1 MAAGMNA
8 EDDCYKEHGSRTS
21 AAYLACAEEANAPLD
36 QCIADMKIQRAVN
49 CKTVAAWEATNC
61 PYPR

>member
-1 MAAGMNA
+1 
-8 EDDCYKEHGSRTS
+8 
-21 AAYLACAEEANAPLD
+21 EEANAPFY